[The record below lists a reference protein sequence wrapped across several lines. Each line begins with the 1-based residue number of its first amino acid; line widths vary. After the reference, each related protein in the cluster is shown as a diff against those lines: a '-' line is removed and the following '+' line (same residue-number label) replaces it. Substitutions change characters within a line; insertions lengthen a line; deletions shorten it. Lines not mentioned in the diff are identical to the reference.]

1 MKKHTLQE
9 NYERLF
15 GPIKEN
21 WWDKLSDKSKQSYIS
36 KHGSAPNVAK
46 DGEEKM
52 DPEKYGYAQTLNN
65 QSELEFQDTVSDYL
79 DKYGDDIPDES
90 KNDIEKWWKELDSGD
105 SDSDREEE
113 LEQKIA
119 DEIEGLEAADE
130 PKDEP
135 DDKPDDKPSDT
146 VDAYEIMD
154 NPDYVLTVL
163 DDYEDEGMD
172 VDDIKDRVE
181 AMKDLDGEEYEDEAF
196 ALADELEDMK
206 KAL

>member
-46 DGEEKM
+46 DGDDEK
-52 DPEKYGYAQTLNN
+52 
-65 QSELEFQDTVSDYL
+65 
-79 DKYGDDIPDES
+79 
-90 KNDIEKWWKELDSGD
+90 
-105 SDSDREEE
+105 
-113 LEQKIA
+113 
-119 DEIEGLEAADE
+119 

-206 KAL
+206 KALHFRH

>member
-15 GPIKEN
+15 GSIKEN

-46 DGEEKM
+46 DGDDEK
-52 DPEKYGYAQTLNN
+52 
-65 QSELEFQDTVSDYL
+65 
-79 DKYGDDIPDES
+79 
-90 KNDIEKWWKELDSGD
+90 
-105 SDSDREEE
+105 
-113 LEQKIA
+113 
-119 DEIEGLEAADE
+119 

-135 DDKPDDKPSDT
+135 DDKSSDT

-163 DDYEDEGMD
+163 DEFEDEGMD
-172 VDDIKDRVE
+172 VDDIRDRVD

-196 ALADELEDMK
+196 ALADELKDMK

>member
-21 WWDKLSDKSKQSYIS
+21 WWDKLSDKSKQSYIP

-46 DGEEKM
+46 DGDDEK
-52 DPEKYGYAQTLNN
+52 
-65 QSELEFQDTVSDYL
+65 
-79 DKYGDDIPDES
+79 
-90 KNDIEKWWKELDSGD
+90 
-105 SDSDREEE
+105 
-113 LEQKIA
+113 
-119 DEIEGLEAADE
+119 

-181 AMKDLDGEEYEDEAF
+181 AM
-196 ALADELEDMK
+196 
-206 KAL
+206 